1 MDHFSIS
8 DLQQFSGIKAH
19 TIRMW
24 EQRYDALKPERSE
37 GNTRY
42 YNGQQLRRLLNIVSL
57 IDSDHKVS
65 ELCAMPDEKLYDLL
79 TSQLPGIGQ
88 AGHKYEYFVSQI
100 IAAAIEYNESLFE
113 KVVSSA
119 ILRFGLRD
127 SYVKIL
133 YPVLSRLGLM
143 WSANSLRPAQEHF
156 ITCLFRQKFLTAV
169 DSLPLSTSKRMWLL
183 FLPPGEFHEIGLLFA
198 NFLLRQSGHRV
209 IYLGSDVPIESL
221 KAVARELEPACI
233 LFFLVRKNDQE
244 ENEELILHLSR
255 EFKNQKIYVACEPS
269 RLQPTR
275 KGTRV
280 IALHSVDH
288 LETVIKETV

>member
-57 IDSDHKVS
+57 INTDHKVS

-79 TSQLPGIGQ
+79 TAHLPATEQ
-88 AGHKYEYFVSQI
+88 ADHKYEYFISQI
-100 IAAAIEYNESLFE
+100 IAAAMEYNESLFD

-127 SYVKIL
+127 TYVKIL
-133 YPVLSRLGLM
+133 YPVLSRLGIM

-156 ITCLFRQKFLTAV
+156 ITCLFRQKLLTAV
-169 DSLPLSTSKRMWLL
+169 DALPSSTSKETWLL
-183 FLPPGEFHEIGLLFA
+183 FLPPGEFHETGLLFA

-209 IYLGSDVPIESL
+209 IYLGSDVPTESL
-221 KAVARELEPACI
+221 KAVAKELHPTCL

-244 ENEELILHLSR
+244 EDEELILHLSR
-255 EFKNQKIYVACEPS
+255 QFKDQKIYVACESS
-269 RLQPTR
+269 RLQQIR
-275 KGTRV
+275 KGSRV
-280 IALHSVDH
+280 IALHSVEH
-288 LETVIKETV
+288 LEAAIKVSV